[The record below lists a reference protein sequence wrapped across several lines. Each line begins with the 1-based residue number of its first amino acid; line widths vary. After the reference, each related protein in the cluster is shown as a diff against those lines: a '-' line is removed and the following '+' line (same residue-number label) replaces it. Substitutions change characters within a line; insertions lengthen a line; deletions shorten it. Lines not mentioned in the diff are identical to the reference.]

1 MSGGWDDDDDDLL
14 AMLDEDDD
22 IISSSGG
29 DNRVANEPQKNYQPP
44 NNDNTT
50 DISTLNSNP
59 FLRNDNDDVDVDN
72 SIVDDSM
79 GNGWDDD
86 DLDLSDELNISDD
99 IKDKTTPQQPSSTLH
114 AVPHPPPPPPPIHT
128 NVNSNVSTAGDVS
141 YERVNVVAMLAAHE
155 KALNK
160 EIDNINGIEQQQ
172 QLQSTNDQNN
182 DDQNDVNISDEW
194 DFDDDDADIFNE
206 DNIDLHE
213 GDEEDDELVPNP
225 PLSLQPSPRAIRP
238 SSTLNDATFQEK
250 ELSQPPPPPAAPP
263 IQQKLEINPFL
274 TNNSIGKDV
283 EEPSLVNETTTYAAN
298 NGSSKD
304 VDNGAEDADGWS
316 DEDFFDDDDD
326 DMLQSTSSGVPQPS
340 TIPPPPP
347 HPIPTQQHLSPPI
360 AQRTRAKTAS
370 APAQHQ
376 QQYQE
381 QLAQPSQSLNP
392 SQKRIHDMLSTYM
405 STLHNPNFLTN
416 LHYTLHQHQS
426 KYNVDG
432 EGSSKSAASDL
443 RTYYTT
449 RPGLKKYT
457 LGVELDRMDYKLI
470 LQNGKV
476 INDKDVIRSYF
487 GVSSTG
493 ERLDGDDDDEEGNE
507 EASIEELLVRSANQS
522 LLADMLVA
530 LTGSE
535 DNDSSL
541 GESGGGL
548 ILSGPTLCMTSVAES
563 CQFKIDLSSDVV
575 EAVCLLAISVP
586 FHDDAAIT
594 QAKLSYHGNVDDII
608 KDGRLIL
615 ARAQVSVRFRPG
627 DGEEMNDEPTVQYT
641 VQSITPY
648 HTATSELITTAAIS
662 LALDQMDPFFHD
674 EYADVNVDDVQM
686 IDARDRFLLSHH
698 LADSGL
704 LVVSDHI
711 DRLKDAAE
719 HHSTGFRSALRQLD
733 GVTNVSSKLSG
744 IREGF
749 GLALPSAEEIEAAE
763 REAASSH
770 HNIPRPPPPP
780 PEAVFRFPRPEQV
793 MERNVPPPPS
803 EFRFP
808 RPEQVAQSSKR
819 PPPPPPPIPQQN
831 DAPRPLIG
839 GLFMSG
845 LSRLAAAASQ
855 PDDNHQES
863 GWGGGGGTGLTPP
876 SSPGNNQAPSEM
888 PPTLYRR
895 DEIEHPQITQGST
908 TQGLTNQ
915 FQELTAIPRSGDISS
930 TRLNDEVEKQDEEDE
945 DAGWS
950 DDEFDFDDDL
960 GGNDEIEEETRVS
973 NNEMKGDNK
982 IQETASLTPQ
992 KPHRPFKTTIEYQE
1006 ESERESFKILMAME
1020 TKPATVVQPQMAKD
1034 VEVDGHSSSRG
1045 GNHQPPIHHEPPS
1058 NHPMKAVPPPPPPLP
1073 KSNPNQPQRTFEEE
1087 FVMVLSDKISAECQE
1102 MEETG
1107 RMKRWKPISEDPI
1120 LRKQLMEVMVAQLT

>member
-1 MSGGWDDDDDDLL
+1 
-14 AMLDEDDD
+14 ML
-22 IISSSGG
+22 S
-29 DNRVANEPQKNYQPP
+29 QPTAADGREYVVDS
-44 NNDNTT
+44 NND
-50 DISTLNSNP
+50 
-59 FLRNDNDDVDVDN
+59 
-72 SIVDDSM
+72 M
-79 GNGWDDD
+79 GGNGWDDD

-99 IKDKTTPQQPSSTLH
+99 IKDNAPQPSPTLLQTN
-114 AVPHPPPPPPPIHT
+114 AVPPPPPPPPIHT
-128 NVNSNVSTAGDVS
+128 NVNTNVNNDINDDSNKRVDVGS
-141 YERVNVVAMLAAHE
+141 PTQNTVVAMFAAHE

-160 EIDNINGIEQQQ
+160 EIDNIKGIEQQQ
-172 QLQSTNDQNN
+172 QQQHQKSVDG
-182 DDQNDVNISDEW
+182 QNDVNISDEW

-206 DNIDLHE
+206 DNIDLQ
-213 GDEEDDELVPNP
+213 GDEEDELIPNA
-225 PLSLQPSPRAIRP
+225 PLALQPSPRAMQP
-238 SSTLNDATFQEK
+238 STLNDATFQEQEK
-250 ELSQPPPPPAAPP
+250 EKQVPPTLPPAPP
-263 IQQKLEINPFL
+263 TVEQKLDTNPFL

-298 NGSSKD
+298 NGSDKTA
-304 VDNGAEDADGWS
+304 VDNADADGWS

-326 DMLQSTSSGVPQPS
+326 MLQSSSSVPQPC

-347 HPIPTQQHLSPPI
+347 HPIPTPQQHLSPPI
-360 AQRTRAKTAS
+360 AQRTRAKTSS
-370 APAQHQ
+370 AHRQQHH
-376 QQYQE
+376 QE

-392 SQKRIHDMLSTYM
+392 SQKRIHEMLSTYM

-426 KYNVDG
+426 KNNNV

-443 RTYYTT
+443 RTYYAT

-457 LGVELDRMDYKLI
+457 LGVELTRMDYNLI
-470 LQNGKV
+470 LPNGKV
-476 INDKDVIRSYF
+476 INNDKDVIRSYF

-493 ERLDGDDDDEEGNE
+493 ERLDGGDDEEE
-507 EASIEELLVRSANQS
+507 ESAEVSIEELLVRSANQS

-541 GESGGGL
+541 GGGL

-563 CQFKIDLSSDVV
+563 CQFKIDLSCDVV

-586 FHDDAAIT
+586 FHDDAAIA
-594 QAKLSYHGNVDDII
+594 QAKMTYHGNVNDII

-648 HTATSELITTAAIS
+648 HIVESELITTAAIS
-662 LALDQMDPFFHD
+662 LAQDQMDPFFHD

-744 IREGF
+744 LKEGF

-763 REAASSH
+763 REAAASH
-770 HNIPRPPPPP
+770 IPRPPPPP
-780 PEAVFRFPRPEQV
+780 PDAGFRFPRPEQV
-793 MERNVPPPPS
+793 MEHNPPPPS

-808 RPEQVAQSSKR
+808 RPEQVAQSNVQSR
-819 PPPPPPPIPQQN
+819 PPPPPPPPSQQN

-855 PDDNHQES
+855 PDDNHQVES

-876 SSPGNNQAPSEM
+876 SSPGNNQAHSEM

-895 DEIEHPQITQGST
+895 DESEHPHNQDQGGNTQEHA
-908 TQGLTNQ
+908 NQ
-915 FQELTAIPRSGDISS
+915 FQELTVVSRSSVLQHTQEHENGI
-930 TRLNDEVEKQDEEDE
+930 NGEAEKLDDT
-945 DAGWS
+945 GWS

-960 GGNDEIEEETRVS
+960 DGNDEIEEDTRVS

-982 IQETASLTPQ
+982 IQEMASLTPEI
-992 KPHRPFKTTIEYQE
+992 PHRQFKTTIEYQE
-1006 ESERESFKILMAME
+1006 ESDREFFPILMAME
-1020 TKPATVVQPQMAKD
+1020 TKPAVVVEPQMAKD
-1034 VEVDGHSSSRG
+1034 LEVDGNSLSRG
-1045 GNHQPPIHHEPPS
+1045 GNRQPPMHHEPPID
-1058 NHPMKAVPPPPPPLP
+1058 NPLQGMKAVPPPPPPPP
-1073 KSNPNQPQRTFEEE
+1073 KQPQPNQPQRTFEEE

-1102 MEETG
+1102 MKETG
-1107 RMKRWKPISEDPI
+1107 RMKRWEPISADPMS
-1120 LRKQLMEVMVAQLT
+1120 RKQLMDVMVAQLS

>member
-22 IISSSGG
+22 IISSSGD
-29 DNRVANEPQKNYQPP
+29 DNRVTSDEPLNYENTLPP
-44 NNDNTT
+44 NNNTT
-50 DISTLNSNP
+50 DISALNSNP
-59 FLRNDNDDVDVDN
+59 FLSNDNNDINVDN
-72 SIVDDSM
+72 GIVDDSSNDM
-79 GNGWDDD
+79 GGNGWDDD

-99 IKDKTTPQQPSSTLH
+99 IKDNTTPQQPSSTLQMQTY
-114 AVPHPPPPPPPIHT
+114 AVPPPPPPPPIHT
-128 NVNSNVSTAGDVS
+128 NVNSNVSNDINDGSD
-141 YERVNVVAMLAAHE
+141 ERVDVVAMLAEHE
-155 KALNK
+155 KVLDK

-172 QLQSTNDQNN
+172 QQQLQKSVDC
-182 DDQNDVNISDEW
+182 QNDVNISDEW

-206 DNIDLHE
+206 DNVDLQCDD
-213 GDEEDDELVPNP
+213 GNEDDKELVPEPNP
-225 PLSLQPSPRAIRP
+225 PLSLQPSPRTIQP
-238 SSTLNDATFQEK
+238 STLNAAAYQEEEK
-250 ELSQPPPPPAAPP
+250 QVPPPPPSPAPP
-263 IQQKLEINPFL
+263 VEQKLDTNPFL

-283 EEPSLVNETTTYAAN
+283 EEPSLINEITTYTANN
-298 NGSSKD
+298 NGSGKAAA
-304 VDNGAEDADGWS
+304 VNDNADADGWS

-326 DMLQSTSSGVPQPS
+326 MLQSSSSVPQPS
-340 TIPPPPP
+340 DISPPPP
-347 HPIPTQQHLSPPI
+347 HPIPTPQQQHLSPPI
-360 AQRTRAKTAS
+360 AQRTRAKTTS
-370 APAQHQ
+370 AHRQQQHQ
-376 QQYQE
+376 PREQQPISS
-381 QLAQPSQSLNP
+381 QPLNP
-392 SQKRIHDMLSTYM
+392 SQRKIHEMLSTYM
-405 STLHNPNFLTN
+405 ATLHNPNFLTN

-426 KYNVDG
+426 KSNVDG
-432 EGSSKSAASDL
+432 EGGNKSAASDL
-443 RTYYTT
+443 RTYYAT

-457 LGVELDRMDYKLI
+457 LGVELTRMDYNLI

-493 ERLDGDDDDEEGNE
+493 ERFDGVDDEEGIE
-507 EASIEELLVRSANQS
+507 EVSIEELLVRSANQS

-541 GESGGGL
+541 GESGRGL

-586 FHDDAAIT
+586 FHDDAAIA
-594 QAKLSYHGNVDDII
+594 QAKLAYHGNVDDII

-662 LALDQMDPFFHD
+662 LVQDQMDPFFHD

-711 DRLKDAAE
+711 DRLKGAAE
-719 HHSTGFRSALRQLD
+719 QHSTGFRSALRQLD

-763 REAASSH
+763 REAAASH

-780 PEAVFRFPRPEQV
+780 DVG
-793 MERNVPPPPS
+793 
-803 EFRFP
+803 FRFP
-808 RPEQVAQSSKR
+808 RPEQVAQSNVQSR
-819 PPPPPPPIPQQN
+819 PPPPPPPPPQQN

-855 PDDNHQES
+855 PDDNHQAES

-895 DEIEHPQITQGST
+895 DESEHPQITQGT
-908 TQGLTNQ
+908 TQGHANQ
-915 FQELTAIPRSGDISS
+915 FQELTAVSRSSDLQPAQEYENG
-930 TRLNDEVEKQDEEDE
+930 LNDQIEKQEEE

-950 DDEFDFDDDL
+950 DDEFDFDDEL
-960 GGNDEIEEETRVS
+960 GGNDEIDKKTEVS
-973 NNEMKGDNK
+973 KNEMKCDDK
-982 IQETASLTPQ
+982 IQETASLTPEI
-992 KPHRPFKTTIEYQE
+992 PHRHHKTTIEYQE
-1006 ESERESFKILMAME
+1006 ESEREDFKILMAME
-1020 TKPATVVQPQMAKD
+1020 TKPAVVVQPQMAKD
-1034 VEVDGHSSSRG
+1034 LEVDGHSSRG
-1045 GNHQPPIHHEPPS
+1045 GNHQPLIHHKPPS
-1058 NHPMKAVPPPPPPLP
+1058 NNSMKAVPPPPPPLP
-1073 KSNPNQPQRTFEEE
+1073 KPKTTNQPQRTFEEE

-1102 MEETG
+1102 LEESG
-1107 RMKRWKPISEDPI
+1107 RMKRWQPISEDPM
-1120 LRKQLMEVMVAQLT
+1120 LRKQLMEVMVAQIHS

>member
-29 DNRVANEPQKNYQPP
+29 DNRVTSEPSKNY
-44 NNDNTT
+44 TT
-50 DISTLNSNP
+50 DILSTLNSNP
-59 FLRNDNDDVDVDN
+59 FLSNDNDDIDADN
-72 SIVDDSM
+72 DIVNDSSNDM
-79 GNGWDDD
+79 GGNGWDDD

-99 IKDKTTPQQPSSTLH
+99 IKDKTTPQQPSPTLQTQI
-114 AVPHPPPPPPPIHT
+114 VPPPPPPYG
-128 NVNSNVSTAGDVS
+128 NSSN
-141 YERVNVVAMLAAHE
+141 ERVDVGSPTQNTVAMLAEHE
-155 KALNK
+155 KVLDK

-172 QLQSTNDQNN
+172 QQHLQSA
-182 DDQNDVNISDEW
+182 DDGQNDVNISDEW

-206 DNIDLHE
+206 DNIDLHVGE
-213 GDEEDDELVPNP
+213 GEEGELIPNP
-225 PLSLQPSPRAIRP
+225 PLDLQPSPREIQ
-238 SSTLNDATFQEK
+238 SSTLSAATHQEQQK
-250 ELSQPPPPPAAPP
+250 KQVPPPPPPAPP
-263 IQQKLEINPFL
+263 PVQQKLDTNPFL

-283 EEPSLVNETTTYAAN
+283 EEPALINETTTYTAK
-298 NGSSKD
+298 NGSDKAAAVNDS
-304 VDNGAEDADGWS
+304 ADADGWS

-326 DMLQSTSSGVPQPS
+326 MLQSSGVPPQTS
-340 TIPPPPP
+340 TIPPP
-347 HPIPTQQHLSPPI
+347 HPIPTPQQQHLSPPI
-360 AQRTRAKTAS
+360 AERTRAKTSS
-370 APAQHQ
+370 AAQHRHH
-376 QQYQE
+376 QE
-381 QLAQPSQSLNP
+381 QPTASSSQSLNS

-416 LHYTLHQHQS
+416 LHHTLHQHQS
-426 KYNVDG
+426 KTNVDV

-457 LGVELDRMDYKLI
+457 LGVELARMDYKLI

-493 ERLDGDDDDEEGNE
+493 ERLDGGVDDDEGNE
-507 EASIEELLVRSANQS
+507 EVSIEELLVRSANQS

-535 DNDSSL
+535 DNNSL
-541 GESGGGL
+541 SESGGGL
-548 ILSGPTLCMTSVAES
+548 ILSGPALCMTSVAES

-594 QAKLSYHGNVDDII
+594 HAKMSYHGNVDDII

-648 HTATSELITTAAIS
+648 HTATSELIITAAIS
-662 LALDQMDPFFHD
+662 LSQDQMDPFFHD
-674 EYADVNVDDVQM
+674 EYANVNVDDVQM

-711 DRLKDAAE
+711 DRLKDVAE

-763 REAASSH
+763 REAAASH

-780 PEAVFRFPRPEQV
+780 PADAGFRFPRPEQV
-793 MERNVPPPPS
+793 MEHNVPPPPSS

-808 RPEQVAQSSKR
+808 RPEQVVQSNVQSR
-819 PPPPPPPIPQQN
+819 PPPPPPPPPQQN

-855 PDDNHQES
+855 PDDNHQAES
-863 GWGGGGGTGLTPP
+863 GWGSGGGTGLTPP

-895 DEIEHPQITQGST
+895 DESEHPQINQGT
-908 TQGLTNQ
+908 TQGHANQ
-915 FQELTAIPRSGDISS
+915 FQDLTAIPRSSDLQAAQEHENGI
-930 TRLNDEVEKQDEEDE
+930 NDEAEKQNEEE

-950 DDEFDFDDDL
+950 DDEFDFDDEL
-960 GGNDEIEEETRVS
+960 GGNDEIDKDMGLS
-973 NNEMKGDNK
+973 NNEMKSDNM
-982 IQETASLTPQ
+982 IQETASLTPEI
-992 KPHRPFKTTIEYQE
+992 PHRQFKTTIEYQE
-1006 ESERESFKILMAME
+1006 ESEREDFPILLAME
-1020 TKPATVVQPQMAKD
+1020 TKPAAVVQPQMAKD
-1034 VEVDGHSSSRG
+1034 LEVDRHSRHG
-1045 GNHQPPIHHEPPS
+1045 GNHQPLIHHKPPNYHPPS
-1058 NHPMKAVPPPPPPLP
+1058 SKKAVPPPPPPLP
-1073 KSNPNQPQRTFEEE
+1073 ESNPNQPQRTFEEE

-1102 MEETG
+1102 MKDSG
-1107 RMKRWKPISEDPI
+1107 RMTRWKPISEDPI
-1120 LRKQLMEVMVAQLT
+1120 LRKQLIEVMAVQLS